1 MPSLSSTPST
11 TFSSLYLHPTPQ
23 SILTSLDAQFTLPP
37 ALLTDLTHAFL
48 REINLGLKGYG
59 EDMAMVPSF
68 ITGVPDG
75 SETGTF
81 LALDLGGTNLRV
93 CQVTLNGDKTFKLR
107 QQKYKVSEGL
117 KTGEAG
123 VLFDYLADSVD
134 AFLTMHPPESPESLS
149 PPLDPN
155 PNPNAIPDVL
165 PLGLTFSF
173 PVEQTA
179 LGAGTILTWTKGF
192 SAKNAI
198 GHDVVR
204 LLQDAFDRKHLHVRC
219 VALVNDTVGA
229 MLSRAYTSGGCILGA
244 IFGTGTNGA
253 YLERVENIPKLTL
266 TNPSFAENK
275 DNTGYMVVNTEWG
288 AFNNTRTHL
297 PYTPFDT
304 ALDRTSIN
312 PRAQAFEKF
321 ISGMYLGELTRG
333 VLVALVDAVVR
344 GDVVGGEQA
353 RGESKQG
360 TEVRL
365 RKTQSLLF
373 NGISTRV
380 LNEKWA
386 LDTSVMSEVE
396 EAWEGGGGLVGEG
409 TTLEGLENGAIEGG
423 GGGGGEGTTTEG
435 NGTTDITNGSG
446 GIGILNG
453 GVEGTPNEIGE
464 NPLWDGDD
472 SGGLPDWE
480 FLSGLD
486 STTTT
491 TTSTPTTSTTPSA
504 NTNTNSNTTNTTTT
518 NPSSANTPLANTALA
533 NTNTKLRTKLERV
546 RQVVVRR
553 LGYED
558 GEVRLRDA
566 AIVRWVCHL
575 VARRAALLSG
585 VAVAAV
591 LIQTGRAG
599 VLGGG
604 EGEEGEGVSENENG
618 TMNGTMNGNG
628 TNGENG
634 KKTDEEKIGVGVDGS
649 LIQHYPHFERTM
661 RESLRSIVGAAVER
675 RVEIGLAK
683 DGSGVGAALCALQAL
698 KQQQLQPQQPQLQ

>member
-11 TFSSLYLHPTPQ
+11 TLSSLYLHPTPQ

-134 AFLTMHPPESPESLS
+134 AFLTMHPPESPPPS
-149 PPLDPN
+149 PSPLDTPSPN
-155 PNPNAIPDVL
+155 SPLDVL

-266 TNPSFAENK
+266 TNPSFA

-344 GDVVGGEQA
+344 GDAGVRGDAVVRGEMGESQTQ
-353 RGESKQG
+353 GESKQG
-360 TEVRL
+360 TEVRHT
-365 RKTQSLLF
+365 KTHSLLF

-396 EAWEGGGGLVGEG
+396 EAWEAVDASSG
-409 TTLEGLENGAIEGG
+409 TTMNGGTGG
-423 GGGGGEGTTTEG
+423 GTTTMTGTEG
-435 NGTTDITNGSG
+435 MRNGVMEG
-446 GIGILNG
+446 G

-480 FLSGLD
+480 FLSSFD
-486 STTTT
+486 F
-491 TTSTPTTSTTPSA
+491 TSTPASTTP
-504 NTNTNSNTTNTTTT
+504 TPTTT
-518 NPSSANTPLANTALA
+518 NPSSANTPLA

-599 VLGGG
+599 N
-604 EGEEGEGVSENENG
+604 GVNG
-618 TMNGTMNGNG
+618 ANG
-628 TNGENG
+628 TNGT
-634 KKTDEEKIGVGVDGS
+634 KKTEEEKIGVGVDGS

-698 KQQQLQPQQPQLQ
+698 KQEQGQQV

>member
-23 SILTSLDAQFTLPP
+23 SILASLDAQFTLPP

-134 AFLTMHPPESPESLS
+134 AFLTMHPPESPPPS
-149 PPLDPN
+149 PSPLDPN
-155 PNPNAIPDVL
+155 PNPNTIPDVL

-266 TNPSFAENK
+266 ANPSFAE
-275 DNTGYMVVNTEWG
+275 NTGYMVVNTEWG

-344 GDVVGGEQA
+344 
-353 RGESKQG
+353 
-360 TEVRL
+360 VRHT
-365 RKTQSLLF
+365 KTQSLLF

-396 EAWEGGGGLVGEG
+396 EAWEAVDASSG
-409 TTLEGLENGAIEGG
+409 TTENGGT
-423 GGGGGEGTTTEG
+423 GEGTTTMTG
-435 NGTTDITNGSG
+435 
-446 GIGILNG
+446 
-453 GVEGTPNEIGE
+453 
-464 NPLWDGDD
+464 
-472 SGGLPDWE
+472 
-480 FLSGLD
+480 
-486 STTTT
+486 
-491 TTSTPTTSTTPSA
+491 
-504 NTNTNSNTTNTTTT
+504 
-518 NPSSANTPLANTALA
+518 ANTPLANTPLA

-599 VLGGG
+599 FLGGG
-604 EGEEGEGVSENENG
+604 EGEG
-618 TMNGTMNGNG
+618 
-628 TNGENG
+628 
-634 KKTDEEKIGVGVDGS
+634 TDEEKIGVGVDGS

-698 KQQQLQPQQPQLQ
+698 KQEQGQQPQQPQ